1 MTADAPSAGG
11 LLLATPG
18 MHNAVF
24 DRTVIMLLE
33 HHDEASMGLVL
44 NRPSTI
50 AAGAVLPQIAGL
62 AEPDVVFLGG
72 PVEEGTA
79 LVLAEPT
86 ESAQTDLHYPRNGI
100 GLVDLTDPDPMIGST
115 IARVRVYSGYAG
127 WGPGQ
132 LEEELRAGA
141 WITAEAV
148 PTDLWHTDSDVLWA
162 SVLRRQHGLT
172 RFLASYPDQPWLN

>member
-1 MTADAPSAGG
+1 MSEPSAGG

-18 MHNAVF
+18 MHNAIF

-33 HHDEASMGLVL
+33 HNDEASMGLVL

-50 AAGAVLPQIAGL
+50 SAGHVLPQVAGL
-62 AEPDVVFLGG
+62 AVPDLVFLGG

-79 LVLAEPT
+79 LVLAEPADPT
-86 ESAQTDLHYPRNGI
+86 QSDLVHPQNGV
-100 GLVDLTDPDPMIGST
+100 GLVDLTEPDPMASGA

-132 LEEELRAGA
+132 LEEELQSGA
-141 WITAEAV
+141 WITAEAR
-148 PTDLWHTDSDVLWA
+148 PTDLWHTDSDILWA
-162 SVLRRQHGLT
+162 SVLRRQEGLT